1 MYFFLCLP
9 VEIYLDFYA
18 SLKNDFAENDKKVT
32 VYSKI
37 ARSLFKATT
46 PAGLLEPGGR

>member
-1 MYFFLCLP
+1 MNP
-9 VEIYLDFYA
+9 AVYLDFYA

-37 ARSLFKATT
+37 ARSLFKVTT
-46 PAGLLEPGGR
+46 PDMYGIIIN